1 MGILEDI
8 FSFITSSSMGGIPT
22 IVWMILPLI
31 VGVVVGYLLHKFLK
45 VAVVI
50 GVIVAIAAYL
60 GYISLSTESMS
71 GLVDKYGPAVVQY
84 GTLLIGILPLG
95 IGFIIG
101 FAVGFLIAK

>member
-8 FSFITSSSMGGIPT
+8 FGYISAGSISGVPT

-45 VAVVI
+45 VAVI
-50 GVIVAIAAYL
+50 IAVIVAIAAYF
-60 GYISLSTESMS
+60 GYVSLSAESLS
-71 GLVDKYGPAVVQY
+71 GLATKYGPMAVQY

>member
-1 MGILEDI
+1 MGVLEDI
-8 FSFITSSSMGGIPT
+8 FGFITSNSISGVPT

-31 VGVVVGYLLHKFLK
+31 IGIVVGYLLHKFLK
-45 VAVVI
+45 VAVI
-50 GVIVAIAAYL
+50 IAVIVAIAAYF
-60 GYISLSTESMS
+60 GYVSLSTDSMS
-71 GLVDKYGPAVVQY
+71 GLVDKYGPMAVQY